1 MIYLDCA
8 ATSFQK
14 PPEVRQAMLRAM
26 DTCAS
31 VGRGGYREAEAAAKT
46 VFTCRNTAASMFGA
60 EAEQVVFTQNC
71 THGLNIALESVL
83 CRGGR
88 VAVSGFEHNAVMRKI
103 YALEASPMIVSRR
116 LFSWED
122 CLYGFE
128 KVLRRGVQAAVVTQV
143 SNVFGY
149 ELPVEEIAGL
159 CRQYGTPL
167 VVDAAQSAGVLA
179 VDMKKWNAAFVA
191 MPGHK
196 GLLGPQGTGILLC
209 GRKASPV
216 LFGGTGSQSLSRQ
229 MPEELPDR
237 LEAGTMNVAGIA
249 GLQAGM
255 EYICRIGRENVEKEE
270 RKITELA
277 CRGLRQLGIP
287 TFCGAHQCSV
297 VSFVPRHTGCEE
309 AGQLLGEKGIAVRAG
324 LHCAPLAHESAGT
337 LRTGTVRMSFGPFTR
352 KEEVASAVETV
363 GKICK

>member
-1 MIYLDCA
+1 MARDNIRNFCIIAHIDHGKSTLSDRILELTKSVDERTMEDQILDNMDIERERGITIKA
-8 ATSFQK
+8 
-14 PPEVRQAMLRAM
+14 RAVTM
-26 DTCAS
+26 NYTAKDGKTYEFNLIDTPGHVDFA
-31 VGRGGYREAEAAAKT
+31 YE
-46 VFTCRNTAASMFGA
+46 
-60 EAEQVVFTQNC
+60 
-71 THGLNIALESVL
+71 
-83 CRGGR
+83 
-88 VAVSGFEHNAVMRKI
+88 
-103 YALEASPMIVSRR
+103 VSRS
-116 LFSWED
+116 L
-122 CLYGFE
+122 
-128 KVLRRGVQAAVVTQV
+128 AACE
-143 SNVFGY
+143 GA
-149 ELPVEEIAGL
+149 I
-159 CRQYGTPL
+159 L

-249 GLQAGM
+249 GLQAVM